1 MCFNNFRKQFLF
13 LTSDALPNHNRNL
26 TVPGRCPVSHIFT
39 GDPLHN
45 LTEGGGFSVRFL
57 IGMLSTARWLK
68 LLQRVKKGVET
79 IHFAKFWRK
88 RGRNKF
94 SSSLLKYWGR
104 NHTNFPKT
112 WKRGSK
118 WRSICS
124 SLHRLSTLPGTRP
137 PIRFQVII
145 QNNPPRPTQSHLNY
159 YCNLLYNLVW
169 GSAAVLQTHLHH
181 LK

>member
-1 MCFNNFRKQFLF
+1 MSREPHIHGWSSTQ
-13 LTSDALPNHNRNL
+13 PNR
-26 TVPGRCPVSHIFT
+26 
-39 GDPLHN
+39 
-45 LTEGGGFSVRFL
+45 GGVFSVGFL

-68 LLQRVKKGVET
+68 LLQRAKRGLET

-88 RGRNKF
+88 GGRTTF

-104 NHTNFPKT
+104 NHTNFPQT

-124 SLHRLSTLPGTRP
+124 NLHRLSTLPRTRP
-137 PIRFQVII
+137 PIRFQVIV
-145 QNNPPRPTQSHLNY
+145 QNNPSRPTQSHQIDH
-159 YCNLLYNLVW
+159 CNLLCNLVW
-169 GSAAVLQTHLHH
+169 GSAAVLQTHLQH